1 MPASPA
7 RSARLTTTST
17 CTVSETEI
25 TFVRLP
31 EVPLDTLAAHMSDPR
46 TGAHMPLLAG
56 PWGTEEAAAFV
67 AAKEATWARDGL
79 GHWAILIDNTY
90 AGWGGFQKEGVDWDF
105 GLVLRPEFFS
115 LGRLVF
121 ETALAWLSA
130 HRDVREVTFLLPQSR
145 SRRVPLRLGAQF
157 RGDVTYAGTPFTKW
171 SLPVPRKLASDKPP
185 A

>member
-1 MPASPA
+1 VTHEPATNRKA
-7 RSARLTTTST
+7 RAAALD
-17 CTVSETEI
+17 
-25 TFVRLP
+25 FVRLP
-31 EVPLDTLAAHMSDPR
+31 KIAPAVLLDHMSDR
-46 TGAHMPLLAG
+46 RISRHLPLLDDG
-56 PWGTEEAAAFV
+56 WDHNRIAAFV
-67 AAKEATWARDGL
+67 HAKEQCWDRDGL

-90 AGWGGFQKEGVDWDF
+90 AGWGGFQKEGDDWDF

-145 SRRVPLRLGAQF
+145 SRRVPLRLGARF
-157 RGDVTYAGTPFTKW
+157 RGEVTYAGTPFTKW
-171 SLPVPRKLASDKPP
+171 SLPVPRKPAGDKPP